1 MQVRPL
7 AGAIGAEVLG
17 VDLRNEFDDQTIA
30 DIRRVFLDY
39 QVIFFREQVL
49 SPDEFEHFV
58 GRFGHLAPHHVLRG
72 MPQSPNILEII
83 RRETDPYIFAPGWH
97 ADVTWQAKPVLGAM
111 LYAVEVPENGG
122 DTLFSNQNLAY
133 ETLSPGMRKIL
144 DDLHAVHSS
153 EDTYGPGAETSTK
166 VELIKIDRA
175 EAVKGLSEHPVVR
188 THPETGRKSLFVNPD
203 YTKGFVNMTRQE
215 SAPLLEYLY
224 AHATRPELSCRFRW
238 RPGSIA
244 FWDNRCTLHRPI
256 DDYFG
261 KRRRTWRITLQGDR
275 PR

>member
-1 MQVRPL
+1 MEVRPL
-7 AGAIGAEVLG
+7 SGAIGAEVLG
-17 VDLRNEFDDQTIA
+17 IDLRDEFEDSEIA
-30 DIRRVFLDY
+30 EIRRVFLDH

-49 SPDEFEHFV
+49 TPAEFERFV
-58 GRFGHLAPHHVLRG
+58 SRFGQLDPHHVLRG
-72 MPQSPNILEII
+72 MSDRPNILEIV

-111 LYAVEVPENGG
+111 LYGVEVPDNGG
-122 DTLFSNQNLAY
+122 DTLFANQYLAY
-133 ETLSPGMRKIL
+133 EMLSPGLQHLL
-144 DDLHAVHSS
+144 DGLQAVHSS

-188 THPETGRKSLFVNPD
+188 THPETGRKALFVNPD
-203 YTKGFVNMTRQE
+203 YTKGFAHMTRQE
-215 SAPLLEYLY
+215 SEPLLKFLY

-238 RPGSIA
+238 RAGSIA

-256 DDYFG
+256 NDYFG
-261 KRRRTWRITLQGDR
+261 KRRRTWRITLQGDS